1 MEIQEGV
8 CREGYAQVPVGCLG
22 GRCREH
28 GLVSVGVGTNP
39 ETGRPLWESRGS
51 EDGGRPGTKPQ
62 QHLCQPLM
70 GRPRPQST
78 ARGVVRGG
86 GYNTTEMRLCA
97 ILFFQVDWN
106 SHL

>member
-8 CREGYAQVPVGCLG
+8 CREGYAQVPVGCRG

-51 EDGGRPGTKPQ
+51 EDGGQAWDKTPAAPLPTFDGQAKATKHCEGSGQ
-62 QHLCQPLM
+62 
-70 GRPRPQST
+70 RR
-78 ARGVVRGG
+78 
-86 GYNTTEMRLCA
+86 RL
-97 ILFFQVDWN
+97 
-106 SHL
+106 